1 MGVPQRQE
9 HAVDAGRIRRGCGRF
24 RRFPMYGSRPGRTGE
39 RAQRQK
45 KGGTQKRGRERIIAS
60 RLREEVP
67 MEKKY
72 KYRYDRRCRRI
83 TAALLLILAGL
94 FVWFHFVLGGDY
106 LPAWG
111 LFFVV
116 CIITLY
122 ILSIPRYIL
131 LDDAAL
137 EIHCIVDLTRI
148 HIEDIELI
156 RRIERSEFRRLWP
169 LLGSYGFWGYYGYYF
184 SFREWTLY
192 KVYAAERNN
201 LVLIEDIYEDTYIVS
216 CDDPDGLIAF
226 VSEARDRKRA
236 EILRHTAGQIAK

>member
-1 MGVPQRQE
+1 
-9 HAVDAGRIRRGCGRF
+9 
-24 RRFPMYGSRPGRTGE
+24 
-39 RAQRQK
+39 
-45 KGGTQKRGRERIIAS
+45 
-60 RLREEVP
+60 

-169 LLGSYGFWGYYGYYF
+169 LLGSYGFWH
-184 SFREWTLY
+184 LH
-192 KVYAAERNN
+192 
-201 LVLIEDIYEDTYIVS
+201 S
-216 CDDPDGLIAF
+216 CTGL
-226 VSEARDRKRA
+226 
-236 EILRHTAGQIAK
+236 H

>member
-1 MGVPQRQE
+1 M
-9 HAVDAGRIRRGCGRF
+9 
-24 RRFPMYGSRPGRTGE
+24 
-39 RAQRQK
+39 
-45 KGGTQKRGRERIIAS
+45 
-60 RLREEVP
+60 
-67 MEKKY
+67 
-72 KYRYDRRCRRI
+72 
-83 TAALLLILAGL
+83 ILAGL

-226 VSEARDRKRA
+226 VSEARDRKRPRYSGTRPGRSRNDRSA
-236 EILRHTAGQIAK
+236 EPINPSGTGTLFDKLIIFAKRENFRFAFLCPYRKAG

>member
-1 MGVPQRQE
+1 
-9 HAVDAGRIRRGCGRF
+9 
-24 RRFPMYGSRPGRTGE
+24 
-39 RAQRQK
+39 
-45 KGGTQKRGRERIIAS
+45 
-60 RLREEVP
+60 

-236 EILRHTAGQIAK
+236 EILRHTAGHIAK

>member
-1 MGVPQRQE
+1 
-9 HAVDAGRIRRGCGRF
+9 
-24 RRFPMYGSRPGRTGE
+24 
-39 RAQRQK
+39 
-45 KGGTQKRGRERIIAS
+45 
-60 RLREEVP
+60 

-137 EIHCIVDLTRI
+137 EIHCIGKRLSC
-148 HIEDIELI
+148 
-156 RRIERSEFRRLWP
+156 SEKVNLVN
-169 LLGSYGFWGYYGYYF
+169 LM
-184 SFREWTLY
+184 SFLWTL
-192 KVYAAERNN
+192 
-201 LVLIEDIYEDTYIVS
+201 
-216 CDDPDGLIAF
+216 
-226 VSEARDRKRA
+226 
-236 EILRHTAGQIAK
+236 

>member
-1 MGVPQRQE
+1 
-9 HAVDAGRIRRGCGRF
+9 
-24 RRFPMYGSRPGRTGE
+24 
-39 RAQRQK
+39 
-45 KGGTQKRGRERIIAS
+45 
-60 RLREEVP
+60 

-111 LFFVV
+111 LFFVQSAHHAV
-116 CIITLY
+116 HPVHSALHSAGRRGARDP
-122 ILSIPRYIL
+122 LHRRP
-131 LDDAAL
+131 DADS
-137 EIHCIVDLTRI
+137 HRGYRTV
-148 HIEDIELI
+148 
-156 RRIERSEFRRLWP
+156 RRIERANSAGLWP

-192 KVYAAERNN
+192 NVAYAAERNN

-216 CDDPDGLIAF
+216 CDDPDG
-226 VSEARDRKRA
+226 
-236 EILRHTAGQIAK
+236 

>member
-1 MGVPQRQE
+1 
-9 HAVDAGRIRRGCGRF
+9 
-24 RRFPMYGSRPGRTGE
+24 
-39 RAQRQK
+39 
-45 KGGTQKRGRERIIAS
+45 
-60 RLREEVP
+60 

-72 KYRYDRRCRRI
+72 KYRSDRRCRRI

-156 RRIERSEFRRLWP
+156 RRIERSEFRRLWQ
-169 LLGSYGFWGYYGYYF
+169 LRVLG
-184 SFREWTLY
+184 
-192 KVYAAERNN
+192 
-201 LVLIEDIYEDTYIVS
+201 
-216 CDDPDGLIAF
+216 
-226 VSEARDRKRA
+226 
-236 EILRHTAGQIAK
+236 ILRLLFQLPGVDAVQGLCGGAEQPGADRGYLRGYLHRQLRRPGWADRFRFGSPRPETGRDTQAHGRADREMTVPQSR

>member
-1 MGVPQRQE
+1 M
-9 HAVDAGRIRRGCGRF
+9 H
-24 RRFPMYGSRPGRTGE
+24 
-39 RAQRQK
+39 
-45 KGGTQKRGRERIIAS
+45 
-60 RLREEVP
+60 
-67 MEKKY
+67 EKHEK
-72 KYRYDRRCRRI
+72 
-83 TAALLLILAGL
+83 TNAM
-94 FVWFHFVLGGDY
+94 GGDY